1 MCNVGIAP
9 SEYWRMSPNEV
20 GLVLDFNQPIEYY
33 GQLTADDVEDLIDMR
48 ENPAPTVNGE
58 ETQWI

>member
-1 MCNVGIAP
+1 VCNVGIAP